1 MKLILCV
8 DVDNGMTF
16 NDRRQSRDREVIKDI
31 ARYVG
36 DGRIIISE
44 YSRILFGSV
53 KGNVVV
59 FDFEKEESD
68 NILLESDKANVL
80 VSDFEKEEMNDI
92 VFDADKNEN
101 EINDD
106 NLKYKNDKNDKN
118 DKTDIFDK
126 IDEQDVYFIEKVEH
140 LNKINWNKIDELI
153 LYRWDKKYP
162 TDCSFYV
169 DNDKFRLNNI
179 LEFQGFSH
187 DKITREVYEK
197 YEG

>member
-31 ARYVG
+31 VRYVG
-36 DGRIIISE
+36 KGRIFISE
-44 YSRILFGSV
+44 YSRNLFEGANA
-53 KGNVVV
+53 NVVIS
-59 FDFEKEESD
+59 DINIWNDINAKE
-68 NILLESDKANVL
+68 V
-80 VSDFEKEEMNDI
+80 VSDFEKEETI
-92 VFDADKNEN
+92 GVVYETDKTEV

-106 NLKYKNDKNDKN
+106 NLRCKN
-118 DKTDIFDK
+118 DKTDEEFC
-126 IDEQDVYFIEKVEH
+126 FIEKIEH
-140 LNKINWNKIDELI
+140 LNKINWNKVDEMI

-162 TDCSFYV
+162 ADCSFYV

-179 LEFQGFSH
+179 LEFQGYSH